1 LSLICQAKLLVEQ
14 ENPAAA
20 EEPLRRAVDREP
32 QNSDA
37 HCLLGS
43 VLMQLGRFTDAA
55 AAYDLGL
62 ALNRRQIAAYYELA
76 HVKKLSEVDRPLIA
90 QLEWLLQENGLANEE
105 RADLHFALGKAY
117 DDLGEYHSAIG
128 HFDEGNRLTY
138 RRTSYDQS
146 AHAAAVNRQVAM
158 FTADFF
164 SRNAA
169 LGCDVETPILIV
181 GMPRSGTTLVEQMLS
196 SHPEV
201 AAGGELAFWG
211 DWAPELR
218 ISAAGNIDPNWANQ
232 VASEYQALLAGIS
245 PTARRVTDK
254 RPQNFHYI
262 ALIHAVFPR
271 GRIIHCRRHPVDTC
285 LSICFQN
292 FARRIDFAY
301 DRTDLLAF
309 YSQYQKLMAH
319 WRSVLPA
326 DRFLEIQYEE
336 LVANREP
343 WTRKMI
349 EFCGLDW
356 DDAWLHSERNRRP
369 VRTASVWQVRQP
381 VYTTSVARWRH
392 YEPWLGCLRELLSDS
407 DRGA

>member
-1 LSLICQAKLLVEQ
+1 LICQAKLLVEQ

-211 DWAPELR
+211 DWAPGLR
-218 ISAAGNIDPNWANQ
+218 ISAAGNIDRNWANQ

-285 LSICFQN
+285 LSIYFQN

-343 WTRKMI
+343 WTRKMF

-356 DDAWLHSERNRRP
+356 DDACLHSERNRRP
-369 VRTASVWQVRQP
+369 VRTASV
-381 VYTTSVARWRH
+381 
-392 YEPWLGCLRELLSDS
+392 
-407 DRGA
+407 